1 MQMMKFYSPVF
12 RLLPEDEL
20 FYDAESLDAGG
31 PDFGALLIF
40 CFLCAFVL
48 AGIIIGRKEWRRNRL
63 RNSRKDYYRDYDRNG
78 R

>member
-12 RLLPEDEL
+12 RFLPEDEL

-31 PDFGALLIF
+31 PALLIF

-63 RNSRKDYYRDYDRNG
+63 RNPREDYYRDYDRNE